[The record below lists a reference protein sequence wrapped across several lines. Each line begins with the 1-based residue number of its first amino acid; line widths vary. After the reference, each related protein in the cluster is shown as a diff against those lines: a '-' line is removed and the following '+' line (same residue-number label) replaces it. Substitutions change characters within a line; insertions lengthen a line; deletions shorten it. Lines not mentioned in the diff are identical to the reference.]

1 MVKKM
6 ARGKDLEVDQLQS
19 RVNSSEGEFVSAVS
33 CHNIVWLLCI
43 CANMHVSL

>member
-19 RVNSSEGEFVSAVS
+19 RVNSSEGEFVQGT
-33 CHNIVWLLCI
+33 LCREL
-43 CANMHVSL
+43 CAITLCGLCVYMYV